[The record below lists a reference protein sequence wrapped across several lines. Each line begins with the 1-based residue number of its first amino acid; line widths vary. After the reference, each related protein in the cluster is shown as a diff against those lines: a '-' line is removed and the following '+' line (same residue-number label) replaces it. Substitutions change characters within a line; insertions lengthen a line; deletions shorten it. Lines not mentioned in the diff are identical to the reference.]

1 MSEDKHIHIISLDVP
16 YPADYGGAIDIYHR
30 IVALHQLGFKI
41 HLHCFEYGRGEQP
54 HLKQFVEEV
63 HYYPRKKSIRHI
75 LSRLPFIVVSRQ
87 SNELFQRLLQDNHPI
102 LFEGIHTT
110 LLLNNPRLKE
120 RIKLVRM
127 HNVEQDYYAALA
139 KKSKGWKRLFYKR
152 EAEKLKRYEPV
163 LSNAQHILA
172 IQFNDKKHFERFH
185 GSVYLF
191 PACIPEITTSTLLPT
206 KAYCLFHGN
215 LSVEENSAAAF
226 WLLDEVIG
234 ENKFEIHF
242 VFAGKNPSDQ
252 LKNSCREKGVQLFEN
267 PSEDQMN
274 QLIQEARVH
283 VLYTDQ
289 TTGIKLKLVNSL
301 NSSGHVLVNPLMVQG
316 TDVTDLCSVYDSPA
330 SCLSSIQEAMKHPLD
345 NALVEDRLSKLNV
358 LFNSRE
364 NCKLIDRLI

>member
-1 MSEDKHIHIISLDVP
+1 MSESKHIHIISLDVP

-54 HLKQFVEEV
+54 HLNQFVEEV
-63 HYYPRKKSIRHI
+63 HYYPRKKSIRYL
-75 LSRLPFIVVSRQ
+75 LSKLPFIVVSRQ
-87 SNELFQRLLQDNHPI
+87 SNELFQLLLQDSYPI

-127 HNVEQDYYAALA
+127 HNIEQDYYAALA
-139 KKSKGWKRLFYKR
+139 EKSKGWKRLFYKR

-172 IQFNDKKHFERFH
+172 IQSNDKNHFERFH
-185 GSVYLF
+185 GSVHLL
-191 PACIPEITTSTLLPT
+191 PACLPEINANTLLPT

-215 LSVEENSAAAF
+215 LSVEENSTAAF
-226 WLLDEVIG
+226 WLLENVIA
-234 ENKFEIHF
+234 ENEFEIPF
-242 VFAGKNPSDQ
+242 VFAGKNPSDR
-252 LKNSCREKGVQLFEN
+252 LKNSCSDKGVQLFEN

-289 TTGIKLKLVNSL
+289 ATGIKLKLVNSL

-316 TDVTDLCSVYDSPA
+316 SDVADLCTVYNSPA
-330 SCLSSIQEAMKHPLD
+330 ACLSSIQEAIKHPLD
-345 NALVEDRLSKLNV
+345 EVLVEGRLSKLNV
-358 LFNSRE
+358 LFNSLE
-364 NCKLIDRLI
+364 NCKLIDSLT